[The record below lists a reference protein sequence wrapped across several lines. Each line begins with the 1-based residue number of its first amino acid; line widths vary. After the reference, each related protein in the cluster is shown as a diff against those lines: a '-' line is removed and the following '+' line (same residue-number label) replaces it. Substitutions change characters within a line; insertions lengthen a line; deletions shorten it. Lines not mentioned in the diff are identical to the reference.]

1 MAKDERLGRLR
12 QMAGMVLE
20 TRSAELA
27 RVTGACDALRI
38 QLAAL
43 DRLPPPGADL
53 TASHSWFAF
62 EQWASARRAEIN
74 LQLAARE
81 AERLVRL
88 EETRRAF
95 GRSQVL
101 SKLKKV

>member
-1 MAKDERLGRLR
+1 MKDERLARLR
-12 QMAGMVLE
+12 QMAEMVLE

-27 RVTGACDALRI
+27 RATARRDALRG

-53 TASHSWFAF
+53 AASQSWFAF

-74 LQLAARE
+74 LHLAARE
-81 AERLVRL
+81 AERLVQL
-88 EETRRAF
+88 QETRRAF

-101 SKLKKV
+101 GKLKKV